1 MKRRKR
7 AKMSY
12 ISFWGARGGRTR
24 PKICCMSIYQIG
36 WADCKKPYGTSKNYF
51 QVTLSK
57 STASFNKK
65 QKSTIEHRKWAK
77 MTYIWFWV
85 YWLAEY
91 AHKSVKYRSTK
102 FGGLT
107 GRDPNERAKAISQLI
122 FLTRRRVLVKT
133 RRALSHSK
141 HWRKWLVFDSGCTG
155 WSAEQAPKSDR
166 YRFTKFSLLIGR
178 NPEEVA
184 KYI

>member
-1 MKRRKR
+1 
-7 AKMSY
+7 MSY

-122 FLTRRRVLVKT
+122 FLTRRRVLEK
-133 RRALSHSK
+133 
-141 HWRKWLVFDSGCTG
+141 
-155 WSAEQAPKSDR
+155 
-166 YRFTKFSLLIGR
+166 
-178 NPEEVA
+178 PEEHYPTANTGENGLYLILGALVDQQSRPQNLIDIDLPNLVCWLEEILR
-184 KYI
+184 K

>member
-24 PKICCMSIYQIG
+24 PKICCVAIYQIG
-36 WADCKKPYGTSKNYF
+36 WANCKKPYGTSKNYF

-57 STASFNKK
+57 STSSFNKK

-85 YWLAEY
+85 YWLTEHT
-91 AHKSVKYRSTK
+91 HKSVKYRSTK
-102 FGGLT
+102 FGRLT
-107 GRDPNERAKAISQLI
+107 GRDPNDRAKA
-122 FLTRRRVLVKT
+122 
-133 RRALSHSK
+133 LSHRK
-141 HWRKWLVFDSGCTG
+141 NWQKWLVFDSGCTG
-155 WSAEQAPKSDR
+155 WSAEHAPK
-166 YRFTKFSLLIGR
+166 IW
-178 NPEEVA
+178 
-184 KYI
+184 